1 MKRQYNELQSAVA
14 ITTSNSNSCEA
25 SKLKKRAVITSYPS
39 PNQSLTDVQR
49 CLTASTSRPI
59 TPVDK
64 IIDSLALGPPSPT
77 RSKDEINICSISYLS
92 PIVSPSSISCPTP
105 ASSPVSTAAI
115 SPITVHSPLSID
127 IDDDKDIKGEITI
140 YLNPFTALHF
150 TPLAPFNNAPYP
162 FAFVEPPLN
171 QNFERYKSPPPIF
184 LASLTG
190 KSAAKKL
197 ETKDGLLPSPD
208 FSLPPSQVGNGG
220 HINPN
225 YTSGKAS
232 TSHTKD

>member
-1 MKRQYNELQSAVA
+1 MKRQYNELQSAIA
-14 ITTSNSNSCEA
+14 ITTSHGIGCEG
-25 SKLKKRAVITSYPS
+25 SKLKKRAIITSYPS
-39 PNQSLTDVQR
+39 PNQSLTDVQK
-49 CLTASTSRPI
+49 CLTASISRPI

-64 IIDSLALGPPSPT
+64 IIDSLALGPPSPA
-77 RSKDEINICSISYLS
+77 RSEEEINICSISYLS
-92 PIVSPSSISCPTP
+92 PIVDLSPISCPTP
-105 ASSPVSTAAI
+105 VSSPVSTAAT

-127 IDDDKDIKGEITI
+127 IDDEKDIKGEITV

-197 ETKDGLLPSPD
+197 ETKNGLLPSPD
-208 FSLPPSQVGNGG
+208 FSLPPSQVGNDEN
-220 HINPN
+220 INPN
-225 YTSGKAS
+225 CTSR
-232 TSHTKD
+232 